1 MSESSALPTPR
12 AWHDIEALA
21 RAIAGEDASR
31 ARDLFARQIAAAQ
44 RDLDLVRR
52 VRQEL
57 LSAAAPRGQGR
68 KGFPR
73 ALAPTGAARSLRAAG
88 AGAPASC
95 DPHLRFARLVDKS
108 GVAKYLQNFTNEPN
122 RRKPNDYNEA
132 RLRQSE

>member
-52 VRQEL
+52 VRPEL
-57 LSAAAPRGQGR
+57 LSAAAREDTIGEAFR
-68 KGFPR
+68 KLLARPAPLDRYEQR
-73 ALAPTGAARSLRAAG
+73 ALARRHRAIRTFDLFG
-88 AGAPASC
+88 
-95 DPHLRFARLVDKS
+95 
-108 GVAKYLQNFTNEPN
+108 
-122 RRKPNDYNEA
+122 
-132 RLRQSE
+132 